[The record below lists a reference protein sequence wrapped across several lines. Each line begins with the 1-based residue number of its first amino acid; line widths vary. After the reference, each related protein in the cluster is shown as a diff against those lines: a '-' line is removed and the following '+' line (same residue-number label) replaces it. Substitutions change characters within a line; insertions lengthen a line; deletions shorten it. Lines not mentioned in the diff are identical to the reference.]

1 MFAARPE
8 SADTRLRVTLPAEAT
23 ALVDSVV
30 EQLSALAHVVGEET
44 QLVRDGK
51 LAEALEREV
60 RKSELAGAYMKGLE
74 QVKANAVALA
84 RFSPD
89 GVVRLKA
96 AHLEFQELIETNQA
110 VLATARAVSES
121 IVRDLAAQTGTQT
134 RASGY
139 GPTAAANMAAFR
151 RPAAGPMMVSKR
163 L

>member
-8 SADTRLRVTLPAEAT
+8 TADNRLRVTVPAEAM
-23 ALVDSVV
+23 ALVDSIIDA
-30 EQLSALAHVVGEET
+30 LSALSHVVGEET
-44 QLVRDGK
+44 QLMREGR
-51 LAEALEREV
+51 LSEALEREG

-74 QVKANAVALA
+74 TVKANAVALA
-84 RFSPD
+84 RLSPE
-89 GVVRLKA
+89 GVMRLKA
-96 AHLEFQELIETNQA
+96 AHLEFQGLIETNQA

-121 IVRDLAAQTGTQT
+121 IMRDLATQSGTQT

-151 RPAAGPMMVSKR
+151 RPAAAPLMVSKR

>member
-1 MFAARPE
+1 MFAARAETP
-8 SADTRLRVTLPAEAT
+8 DTRLRVTMPAEAT
-23 ALVDSVV
+23 VMIDGVIDALT
-30 EQLSALAHVVGEET
+30 ALAHVVGEET

-51 LAEALEREV
+51 LAEALEREP
-60 RKSELAGAYMKGLE
+60 RKSELAGTYMKGLE

-84 RFSPD
+84 RFSPE
-89 GVVRLKA
+89 GLTRLKA
-96 AHLEFQELIETNQA
+96 AHLEFQDLIGTNQA

-121 IVRDLAAQTGTQT
+121 IMRDLATQTGSQT

-151 RPAAGPMMVSKR
+151 RPAAGPMMVSRK

>member
-8 SADTRLRVTLPAEAT
+8 TPDTRLRVTMPEEAT
-23 ALVDSVV
+23 ALVDGVIES
-30 EQLSALAHVVGEET
+30 LTALAHVVGEET
-44 QLVRDGK
+44 QLVRDGR
-51 LAEALEREV
+51 LAEALERET

-84 RFSPD
+84 RFSPE
-89 GVVRLKA
+89 GITRLKA
-96 AHLEFQELIETNQA
+96 AHLEFQDLIETNQA

-121 IVRDLAAQTGTQT
+121 IMRDLATQCGTQT

-151 RPAAGPMMVSKR
+151 RPAAGPMVVSKR